1 LPVRLQK
8 EVHAIVEQTRGRSGW
23 PATRTLMALGVSRR
37 SYYRWL
43 KTESWKRTASAPPR
57 PVQPYEALAEEKA
70 AVLDYACRHP
80 ELRHREMAWRMVDE
94 DVVCLSAS
102 TIYRILKEAG
112 LVCPW
117 RLRMKRRRS
126 VVEKPCRVN
135 ERWVTDLMQVVIAG
149 GVYYLI
155 SFMDEYSR
163 FIVHHELVLGMDGV
177 TVSTAAQAAIDTL
190 AKDASGRPVA
200 KPVIQSD
207 NGSGYIAKEFRVV
220 LGENG
225 LGHHRITPHCPEE
238 NGTMER
244 LYRTVRDH
252 LEEVELTSLHQ
263 ARGVLAKM
271 VAWYNDE
278 RLHSALG
285 YLPPRVF
292 YAGDPQACFE
302 ARRRKMSAARQRRK
316 VVNLG
321 EHQPRLPFPEEE
333 TVSNT

>member
-1 LPVRLQK
+1 LPAALQR
-8 EVHAIVEQTRGRSGW
+8 EVHAIVEQTRVRSGW
-23 PATRTLMALGVSRR
+23 AATRTLVALGVSRR

-43 KTESWKRTASAPPR
+43 KTESWTKTSAPPR
-57 PVQPYEALAEEKA
+57 PVQPYEALASEKQ
-70 AVLDYACRHP
+70 AVLDYARRRP

-117 RLRMKRRRS
+117 RRRLKRSRLAS
-126 VVEKPCRVN
+126 EKPSRPN

-163 FIVHHELVLGMDGV
+163 YIVHHELVLGMDGI
-177 TVSTAAQAAIDTL
+177 TVSAAAQAAIDTL
-190 AKDASGRPVA
+190 PKDANGRPVA

-220 LGENG
+220 LSENG
-225 LGHHRITPHCPEE
+225 LGHHRIKPHCPEE

-263 ARGVLAKM
+263 ARAVLARM
-271 VAWYNDE
+271 VAWYNGE

-285 YLPPRVF
+285 YLPPQIF

-302 ARRRKMSAARQRRK
+302 MRRRKMSAARQRRRCA
-316 VVNLG
+316 NLG
-321 EHQPRLPFPEEE
+321 EHQQRLPFPDEE

>member
-1 LPVRLQK
+1 
-8 EVHAIVEQTRGRSGW
+8 VHAIVEQTRTRSGW
-23 PATRTLMALGVSRR
+23 PAVKTLVALGVSRR

-43 KTESWKRTASAPPR
+43 KEEAWSKTSPARPPVR
-57 PVQPYEALAEEKA
+57 PYEALPAERQ
-70 AVLDYACRHP
+70 AVLDYARKHP

-102 TIYRILKEAG
+102 TIYRILREAG

-117 RLRMKRRRS
+117 RRRLKRQRLAT
-126 VVEKPCRVN
+126 EKPSRPN

-163 FIVHHELVLGMDGV
+163 YIVHHELVLGMDGV
-177 TVSTAAQAAIDTL
+177 TVSLAAQAAIDTL
-190 AKDASGRPVA
+190 PKDAAGKPTVT
-200 KPVIQSD
+200 PVIQSD
-207 NGSGYIAKEFRVV
+207 NGSGYIAKEFRQV

-225 LGHHRITPHCPEE
+225 LGHHRIRPHCPEE

-244 LYRTVRDH
+244 LYRTVREH

-263 ARGVLAKM
+263 ARAVLAKM
-271 VAWYNDE
+271 VAWYNGE

-285 YLPPRVF
+285 YLAPREF
-292 YAGDPQACFE
+292 YAGNPEACFE
-302 ARRRKMSAARQRRK
+302 ERRQKLAAARQHRRSL
-316 VVNLG
+316 NLG
-321 EHQPRLPFPEEE
+321 ERQPTLPFPAKE
-333 TVSNT
+333 TVSND

>member
-1 LPVRLQK
+1 
-8 EVHAIVEQTRGRSGW
+8 
-23 PATRTLMALGVSRR
+23 VSRR

-43 KTESWKRTASAPPR
+43 KTESWTKAPSPR
-57 PVQPYEALAEEKA
+57 PVQPYEALASEKE
-70 AVLDYACRHP
+70 AVLAYARKHP

-117 RLRMKRRRS
+117 RRRS
-126 VVEKPCRVN
+126 KRSRLASEKPCRAN

-163 FIVHHELVLGMDGV
+163 FIVHHELVLGMDGI
-177 TVSTAAQAAIDTL
+177 TVSAAAQSAIDTL
-190 AKDASGRPVA
+190 PKDACGRPLA

-225 LGHHRITPHCPEE
+225 LGHHRIKPHCPEE

-252 LEEVELTSLHQ
+252 LEEVELTSLQQ
-263 ARGVLAKM
+263 AREVLSKM
-271 VAWYNDE
+271 VAWYNGE

-285 YLPPRVF
+285 YLPPREF
-292 YAGDPQACFE
+292 YVGDPQARFE
-302 ARRRKMSAARQRRK
+302 ARRRKMSEARRRRRS
-316 VVNLG
+316 VNVG
-321 EHQPRLPFPEEE
+321 DVQPMLPFPDEE
-333 TVSNT
+333 TVSNI